1 MPRRNSEILL
11 LDDIKY
17 VFNVA
22 ALQPGD
28 ILLMN
33 TYHEVQ
39 RKAMV
44 RAVGSCIYDHAALYL
59 GDAFLMEAN
68 GLGVVMNHIY
78 SYGFKAEKDACVLRM
93 KQVGLVTLE
102 NVVYNAKTYMGMEF
116 GSDEAKVVSKN
127 KDTDKEDTS
136 NRTFCSRLVAQCYSK
151 EGIYLF
157 KNPNYCTPDD
167 YLKCTQLYI
176 VEPSVVPFTE
186 EMAATIM
193 NAQNQR
199 DDFDTATYWAKP
211 FQQFSELYGEDIQ
224 TMGQLVAAASK
235 NTDKDRDALQII
247 SNNHLFQPVG
257 DRKAQWSWFDDD
269 EAFFHHFP
277 TTEKLLFFIN
287 CQLLHYDLTYIPT
300 FKQAF
305 ASNCVAEYICP
316 QSKVIARIKQG
327 FTDIQED
334 AIYVRKR
341 LAYLYI
347 KTIEKDK
354 DGFDAFAEK
363 YGFNKN
369 YEYQE
374 IPINID
380 HILRDMI
387 RASLNVEKSKN

>member
-1 MPRRNSEILL
+1 MPRRYSETLL
-11 LDDIKY
+11 LGEIKY

-39 RKAMV
+39 RKVME
-44 RAVGSCIYDHAALYL
+44 RAFGSCIYDHAALYL

-78 SYGFKAEKDACVLRM
+78 SYGFKAEKDACVLRL
-93 KQVGLVTLE
+93 KQVGLATIE

-116 GSDEAKVVSKN
+116 GSDEAKAVSKN

-151 EGIYLF
+151 EGVHLF

-167 YLKCTQLYI
+167 YLKCDQLYI
-176 VEPSVVPFTE
+176 VEPSAVPFTE
-186 EMAATIM
+186 QMAATVM
-193 NAQNQR
+193 NAQIQR

-211 FQQFSELYGEDIQ
+211 FQQFSELYGQDIQ
-224 TMGQLVAAASK
+224 TMGQLIAAASR
-235 NTDKDRDALQII
+235 NTDKDGEALDII
-247 SNNHLFQPVG
+247 ESKHLFQPVE
-257 DRKAQWSWFDDD
+257 DRKTQWPWFDDD
-269 EAFFHHFP
+269 EAFFQHFP
-277 TTEKLLFFIN
+277 STEKLLFFIN
-287 CQLLHYDLTYIPT
+287 SQLLHYDLTYMPT
-300 FKQAF
+300 FKQNY
-305 ASNCVAEYICP
+305 ASNCVAEYMCP

-327 FTDIQED
+327 FTVILEE

-354 DGFDAFAEK
+354 EGFDAFVEK
-363 YGFNKN
+363 YGFNRN
-369 YEYQE
+369 YEYKE
-374 IPINID
+374 TPISID
-380 HILRDMI
+380 HILRDLM
-387 RASLNVEKSKN
+387 RASFNEGKKL